1 MYLITQLCHTLLG
14 KYMGYKGK
22 RSIEKNL
29 LTMVATK
36 IDREEQNK
44 KIHIRKVYRVLN
56 SSLRSSHFII
66 CSISLQKSTT
76 CFKITWGAQQNTET
90 WGLSYTYIPVRGQ
103 CYSAEKGRAQFT
115 SIKWGRERWS
125 LNSGEL

>member
-90 WGLSYTYIPVRGQ
+90 WGLSYTYRID
-103 CYSAEKGRAQFT
+103 
-115 SIKWGRERWS
+115 I
-125 LNSGEL
+125 SGGGLRNIHFSEASKVILICPKSQL